1 MKLKRYTAPD
11 IRQAMAKVRDEL
23 GPDAVILS
31 NRKIDD
37 GIEIIAAMDYDDAIV
52 NTPLKTKKEKQETRL
67 TSSARNKSLAE
78 HLSKTVDSKSIE
90 AGPQE
95 ALWKKAF
102 EETYEL
108 ENIDEPKK
116 SNVKKSPSR
125 PEVAQ
130 QVSSDWVDQFKTNLD
145 VSDDDD
151 FSETTP
157 VKNSQN
163 SDELKSVRDELSS
176 LRGLLETQLSSLAW
190 SETSKRKPTKTKVLK
205 HLLELGLTPDTSY
218 QLLEN
223 IDDSETF
230 ESCWRKSLA
239 MFVKQLPIIEE
250 DIIQNGGVIALVG
263 PTGVGKTTTIAKIA
277 ARYALTHG
285 TENIA
290 LVTTDN
296 YRIGAQEQLRTY
308 GRILGTPVKVANNA
322 EELRSVLKSLY
333 DKDLVL
339 IDTAGMSQRDIKLTE
354 QFSMLSEGS
363 ILIKSYLVISASSQQ
378 QVLDETVHAYKKAFL
393 EGCIITKIDETLSLG
408 GALST
413 IARHKLPISYI
424 SDGQRVPEDLHQASA
439 VELIKSSVEMMNR
452 AKIELD
458 ENVVELAYGGIAAND
473 LS

>member
-52 NTPLKTKKEKQETRL
+52 NTPLKTKKQKEQKKQP
-67 TSSARNKSLAE
+67 TSTRNKNLAE

-90 AGPQE
+90 SGPQE

-102 EETYEL
+102 EDTYEP
-108 ENIDEPKK
+108 NFNNQTTK
-116 SNVKKSPSR
+116 VKEEKAP
-125 PEVAQ
+125 VQQNLAK
-130 QVSSDWVDQFKTNLD
+130 QVSSEWVDQFKTNVD
-145 VSDDDD
+145 VNDIDEI
-151 FSETTP
+151 SE
-157 VKNSQN
+157 VGAIQESHN

-190 SETSKRKPTKTKVLK
+190 SDASKRKPTKAKVLK

-218 QLLEN
+218 HLLES

-239 MFVKQLPIIEE
+239 MFVKQLPIVEE

-277 ARYALTHG
+277 ARYALNHG
-285 TENIA
+285 TDNIA

-378 QVLDETVHAYKKAFL
+378 QVLDETVNAYKKAFL
-393 EGCIITKIDETLSLG
+393 DGCIITKLDETLSLG

-424 SDGQRVPEDLHQASA
+424 SDGQRVPEDLHRASA
-439 VELIKSSVEMMNR
+439 VELIKSSVAMMNQ

-458 ENVVELAYGGIAAND
+458 DNVVELAYGGIAAND